1 MSKRVVSVSL
11 GSSIRDY
18 KREYTLANETIIV
31 ERIGTNGDM
40 KKYKELIESLDGK
53 VDAFGIGGTDLYL
66 RREDRIYKIRD
77 VWSKLVKNVKET
89 PMVDGGGMKST
100 LEGNIM
106 QYIEA
111 KLPEEAEEDRSSL
124 VMCAVDRWHQGE
136 SVWDF
141 AGQNKK
147 LVTFGDL
154 LWGFKLGIPLH
165 SMKSVK
171 VVAKILLPLVSRL
184 PFSWLYPT
192 GEKQEI
198 HKPSFTKYFERAK
211 WIAGDFLF
219 IKRNMPLDGMKGK
232 IVVTNTTTADDVQQ
246 LKDIGVKYIITST
259 PRVQGRSFGTNA
271 LEAAIVAL
279 SGENRE
285 LTRSEYEEFLKKLK
299 IEPVIEKLQ
308 E

>member
-1 MSKRVVSVSL
+1 MSKHVVSVSL

-18 KREYTLANETIIV
+18 KHEYELANETIIV

-66 RREDRIYKIRD
+66 RREDRRYKIRD
-77 VWSKLVKNVKET
+77 VWNKLVKNVKET

-111 KLPEEAEEDRSSL
+111 KLPEEVEEDRTSL
-124 VMCAVDRWHQGE
+124 IMCAVDRWHQAE

-141 AGQNKK
+141 VGQDKNM
-147 LVTFGDL
+147 VTFGDL
-154 LWGFKLGIPLH
+154 LWGFKLGIALH
-165 SMKSVK
+165 GMRSVK
-171 VVAKILLPLVSRL
+171 VVARILLPLVCRL

-192 GEKQEI
+192 GEKQEV

-219 IKRNMPLDGMKGK
+219 IKRNMPLDGMKDK
-232 IVVTNTTTADDVQQ
+232 IVVTNTTTKEDVQQ

-271 LEAAIVAL
+271 LEAAIVAV

-285 LTRSEYEEFLKKLK
+285 LTRTEYTEFLKKLK
-299 IEPVIEKLQ
+299 IKPVIEKLQ